1 MNTKL
6 PVIVGVSQICQHE
19 EDPLAALEPLVLM
32 RNALQ
37 LAAED
42 AEAGHLLSLAQS
54 YRVPQG
60 LWGYNN
66 PAAWLAEQF
75 GAANAE
81 TVSAELSGTSVQSML
96 NDAAVEI
103 SAGKKEIIVLTGAE
117 AENSS
122 RRARKAG
129 HEPMR
134 TKVQYPEPDRFF
146 KARGEEHGLVD
157 MDAGFRDVATIFA
170 LFETAIRHHRGECVA
185 DHHKRISRLWARF
198 AAVAKDNPTAWVR
211 NGWDAEFI
219 GTPSTAN
226 RWVVNPYTK
235 YLVANMV
242 VDQAAAIIITSTE
255 TARRLGVPESKW
267 VYFHV
272 GGEAS
277 VTRSVSERMTYYEE
291 PPMKIVGQ
299 RVLELAG
306 IEADQLDF
314 IDLYSCFPSAIQL
327 GADALGLSQDR
338 PLTVTGGLT
347 FHGGP
352 LNSYVMHSIAAMV
365 ECLRKTPG
373 SKGLV
378 SSVGGAFSKHAHG
391 VFSCQPPLAGF
402 RFADLAD
409 EVASLPKR
417 KYVSTYEGKVEI
429 EAYAVQHPDAGGPA
443 HALVA
448 CRTPDDS
455 RTWAHVED
463 PDVLGMLAGE
473 DACGRTA
480 KVGADRMLIP

>member
-1 MNTKL
+1 MNTKS
-6 PVIVGVSQICQHE
+6 PVIVGVSQIRQRE
-19 EDPLAALEPLVLM
+19 EDPLAAFEPLMLM

-42 AEAGHLLSLAQS
+42 AEAGHLFSQAQS
-54 YRVPQG
+54 FRVPQG
-60 LWGYNN
+60 LWSYHN

-75 GAANAE
+75 GATNAE
-81 TVSAELSGTSVQSML
+81 TVSAEISGISVQSML

-103 SAGKKEIIVLTGAE
+103 SAGKKDIVVLAGAE
-117 AENSS
+117 AESSS
-122 RRARKAG
+122 RKAKKAG

-146 KARGEEHGLVD
+146 KAHGEENVLVD
-157 MDAGFRDVATIFA
+157 MDAGFRDAATVYA
-170 LFETAIRHHRGECVA
+170 LFETAIRHHRGESVA
-185 DHHKRISRLWARF
+185 DHHNRISRLWARF
-198 AAVAKDNPTAWVR
+198 AAVAKDHPTAWVR

-219 GTPSTAN
+219 GQPSAAN

-235 YLVANMV
+235 YLVANIV
-242 VDQAAAIIITSTE
+242 VDQAAAIIMTSTE
-255 TARRLGVPESKW
+255 TAKRLGVPESKW
-267 VYFHV
+267 VYFQA
-272 GGEAS
+272 GGEAA
-277 VTRSVSERMTYYEE
+277 VIRSVSERMTYHEE
-291 PPMKIVGQ
+291 PPMRVVGQ

-314 IDLYSCFPSAIQL
+314 VDLYSCFPSAVQL

-352 LNSYVMHSIAAMV
+352 LNSYVMHSIATMV
-365 ECLRKTPG
+365 ECLRKNPG
-373 SKGLV
+373 SRGLV
-378 SSVGGAFSKHAHG
+378 SSVGGALYTHAHA
-391 VFSCQPPLAGF
+391 VFSCQPPPSGYQ
-402 RFADLAD
+402 FADLAD

-417 KYVSTYEGKVEI
+417 KYVSKYEGEVQI
-429 EAYAVQHPDAGGPA
+429 EAYAVQHPDASGPT

-463 PDVLGMLAGE
+463 PDVLGMLAEE

-480 KVGADRMLIP
+480 KVGADRMLK

>member
-1 MNTKL
+1 MTSKL
-6 PVIVGVSQICQHE
+6 PVIVGVSQICQRE
-19 EDPLAALEPLVLM
+19 EDPLVALEPLVLM

-42 AEAGHLLSLAQS
+42 AEADQLLSQAQS

-60 LWGYNN
+60 LWSYNN

-81 TVSAELSGTSVQSML
+81 TVSAEISGTSVQSML

-103 SAGKKEIIVLTGAE
+103 STGKKDIVVLTGAE
-117 AENSS
+117 TENSF
-122 RRARKAG
+122 RKARKAG
-129 HEPMR
+129 YEQPR
-134 TKVQYPEPDRFF
+134 TELRYPKPHRFF
-146 KARGEEHGLVD
+146 QALYKENGLVD
-157 MDAGFRDVATIFA
+157 MEAEFPDAATVFA
-170 LFETAIRHHRGECVA
+170 LFETAIRHHQGEGVT

-198 AAVAKDNPTAWVR
+198 ASVAKDHPTAWVR
-211 NGWDAEFI
+211 NGWNAEFI
-219 GTPSTAN
+219 GTPSAEN

-255 TARRLGVPESKW
+255 KARRLGVPESKW
-267 VYFHV
+267 IYFHT

-277 VTRSVSERMTYYEE
+277 VTRSVSERMTYHEE
-291 PPMKIVGQ
+291 PPMRIVGQ
-299 RVLELAG
+299 RVLESAG
-306 IEADQLDF
+306 IEAGELDF
-314 IDLYSCFPSAIQL
+314 VDLYSCFPSAVQL
-327 GADALGLSQDR
+327 GANALGLSQDR

-352 LNSYVMHSIAAMV
+352 LNSYVMHSIATMV
-365 ECLRKTPG
+365 ECLRKKPG
-373 SKGLV
+373 NRGLV
-378 SSVGGAFSKHAHG
+378 SSVGGAFSKHAHA
-391 VFSCQPPLAGF
+391 VFSSDAPPGGF
-402 RFADLAD
+402 QFIDLAN
-409 EVASLPKR
+409 EVAALKKR
-417 KYVSTYEGKVEI
+417 NYVSKYDGEVGI
-429 EAYAVQHPDAGGPA
+429 EAYAVQHPDAKGPT

-455 RTWAHVED
+455 RTWANVID
-463 PDVLGMLAGE
+463 PDVLGLLVEE

-480 KVGADRMLIP
+480 KVGSGRILIL